1 MMFAVFDNY
10 WLPNF
15 NDLSKVKPKT
25 VKNWATIMPQM
36 YLQKYKQQFIL
47 PFITSTNTDALEW
60 AEVIGNDLDSLFK
73 KWLEA

>member
-1 MMFAVFDNY
+1 
-10 WLPNF
+10 
-15 NDLSKVKPKT
+15 
-25 VKNWATIMPQM
+25 M